1 MDQLR
6 FDGRVA
12 VVTGGARGMGREHS
26 LLLAQRGAKVVVADF
41 GGELDGTGRSKGPAD
56 DVVKEIEADGGEGV
70 ACYADVSDAEEA
82 ASIIDVALGTFGRVD
97 IVVNNAGISD
107 PGGFADLSLD
117 QFKKMVEVHY
127 YGMLHVSKSAWPH
140 MVAAGYGRFVNVTS
154 ESVFGMPKLTSYG
167 SAKGACFALTRN
179 MAADSSDTGIQ
190 VNGIMPRGST
200 RMANA
205 NAMSILMGVPEETL
219 PPIMPGMPPEQVAPA
234 VAYLAHESVP
244 YNGEIFAVG
253 SGTLERVVVL
263 ETKGITLSS
272 ERPTPEEIAENIA
285 TTFDIDDARLV
296 GVGGVDTPGASPV
309 VPAQ

>member
-26 LLLAQRGAKVVVADF
+26 LLLALRGAKVVVADF
-41 GGELDGTGRSKGPAD
+41 GGELDGTGGSKGPAD
-56 DVVKEIEADGGEGV
+56 DVVKEIEADGGEAV

-82 ASIIDVALGTFGRVD
+82 ASIIDVAVGTFGRLD

-107 PGGFADLSLD
+107 PGAFADLSID
-117 QFKKMVEVHY
+117 QFKKMIDVHY
-127 YGMLHVSKSAWPH
+127 YGTLHVSKVG
-140 MVAAGYGRFVNVTS
+140 VAAHGRGGYGRFVNVTS

-167 SAKGACFALTRN
+167 SAKGACFALIRN
-179 MAADSSDTGIQ
+179 MAADATGTGIQ

-234 VAYLAHESVP
+234 VVYLAHESVP
-244 YNGEIFAVG
+244 FNGEIFAIG
-253 SGTLERVVVL
+253 SGTLERIVVL
-263 ETKGITLSS
+263 ETAGMTLSGD
-272 ERPTPEEIAENIA
+272 RPTPEEIAANIG
-285 TTFDIDDARLV
+285 TTLDIDGARVV
-296 GVGGVDTPGASPV
+296 GVGGVDTPGATPMV
-309 VPAQ
+309 QAQ

>member
-12 VVTGGARGMGREHS
+12 IVTGGARGMGREHS

-41 GGELDGTGRSKGPAD
+41 GGELDGTGGSKGPAD
-56 DVVKEIEADGGEGV
+56 DVVKEIEADGGEAV

-82 ASIIDVALGTFGRVD
+82 ASIIDVAVGDFGRLD

-107 PGGFADLSLD
+107 PGAFADLSLD
-117 QFKKMVEVHY
+117 QFRKMIEVHY
-127 YGMLHVSKSAWPH
+127 YGTLQVSKAAWPH
-140 MVAAGYGRFVNVTS
+140 MVQAEYGRFVNVTS

-167 SAKGACFALTRN
+167 SAKGALFALTRN
-179 MAADSSDTGIQ
+179 MAADAPGTGIK

-219 PPIMPGMPPEQVAPA
+219 PPIMPGMPPEQVAPT
-234 VAYLAHESVP
+234 VVYLAHESVP
-244 YNGEIFAVG
+244 YNGEVFAVG
-253 SGTLERVVVL
+253 SGTLQRVVVL
-263 ETKGITLSS
+263 ETKGITLESD
-272 ERPTPEEIAENIA
+272 RPTPEQIADEIAQ
-285 TTFDIDDARLV
+285 TLQLDDATLV
-296 GVGGVDTPGASPV
+296 GVGGVDTPGASPPV
-309 VPAQ
+309 QAQ

>member
-1 MDQLR
+1 MDQIR

-12 VVTGGARGMGREHS
+12 IVTGGARGMGREHS

-41 GGELDGTGRSKGPAD
+41 GGELDGSGRSHGPAD
-56 DVVKEIEADGGEGV
+56 DVVKEIEADGGEAV
-70 ACYADVSDAEEA
+70 ACYADVSDADEA
-82 ASIIDVALGTFGRVD
+82 ASIVDVALGNFGRVD
-97 IVVNNAGISD
+97 VVVNNAGISD
-107 PGGFADLSLD
+107 PGAFADLTLD
-117 QFKKMVEVHY
+117 QFKKMIEVHY
-127 YGMLHVSKSAWPH
+127 YGTLQVSKAAWPH

-179 MAADSSDTGIQ
+179 MAADATGTGVQ

-205 NAMSILMGVPEETL
+205 NAMSILMGVPEDTL

-234 VAYLAHESVP
+234 VAFLAHESVP
-244 YNGEIFAVG
+244 YNGEVFAIG

-263 ETKGITLSS
+263 ETAGTTLSS
-272 ERPTPEEIAENIA
+272 DRPTPEEIAEKIGS
-285 TTFDIDDARLV
+285 TLDIEGARVV
-296 GVGGVDTPGASPV
+296 GVGGVDTPGAT
-309 VPAQ
+309 PAMQSQ